1 MKRSSIAVGLVV
13 LGTTALAVVCIV
25 RFLGHGGAELISGA
39 APRKDSL
46 PLVSEAP
53 IDTLSTP
60 ASDEVRA
67 PAEAPAPPLPRPAET
82 VAEKLT
88 HLRESA
94 GPIVLEVQLYRDVPK
109 ADLEQVVKR
118 VENLIYD
125 ATKEE
130 LEYRFAA
137 RVGIETLS
145 VDPNYKYDGKGY
157 DPKAVYWVRFTP
169 GGPTEKVTLPKD
181 EFPEIY
187 ELKALSAALRDEIQ
201 SRGSG
206 SE

>member
-1 MKRSSIAVGLVV
+1 MQRSSIAVGLVV
-13 LGTTALAVVCIV
+13 LGSTALAVVCV
-25 RFLGHGGAELISGA
+25 GRFLVHGGPEPISGV
-39 APRKDSL
+39 APRNDSG

-53 IDTLSTP
+53 IETLSTP
-60 ASDEVRA
+60 AADEVRV
-67 PAEAPAPPLPRPAET
+67 PAEAPAPSLPRPAES
-82 VAEKLT
+82 VAEKLAR
-88 HLRESA
+88 LRESA
-94 GPIVLEVQLYRDVPK
+94 GPIVLEGQLYHDVPK

-118 VENLIYD
+118 IENLIYD

-145 VDPNYKYDGKGY
+145 TDPNYHYRGEGY

-187 ELKALSAALRDEIQ
+187 ELKALSAALRDEIH

-206 SE
+206 AE